1 MVIFLSYVSLPEG
14 RIPKGIP
21 LDSMYSWNAGSLTV
35 FCETHCTR
43 HPKVFQTY
51 MPVVENHNDAA
62 VVYTPATSSEHSWL
76 DCTSPFFD
84 VGDIFYLK

>member
-1 MVIFLSYVSLPEG
+1 
-14 RIPKGIP
+14 
-21 LDSMYSWNAGSLTV
+21 
-35 FCETHCTR
+35 
-43 HPKVFQTY
+43 

-84 VGDIFYLK
+84 VGDIFYLKWFKHPLLSIVNFIDVFGPNQGGIPSPVKHFPEAMFFC